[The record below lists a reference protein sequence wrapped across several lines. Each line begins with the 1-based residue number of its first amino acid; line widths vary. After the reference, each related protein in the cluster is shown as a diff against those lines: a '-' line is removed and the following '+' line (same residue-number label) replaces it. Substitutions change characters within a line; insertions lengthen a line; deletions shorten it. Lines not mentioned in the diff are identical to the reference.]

1 MRIRLQKQVQIIFI
15 DYIGLISSEN
25 KNLQNWERVGEI
37 SHSLKS
43 LARELE
49 IPVVALSQVN
59 RDAQDNAPT
68 LANIRE
74 SGSIEQDADVVMFL
88 HRKRE
93 PDKKTEEEPV
103 QGGRKTE
110 LIIAKQ
116 RNGPVGTVDIVFLPQ
131 YTKFENMLRNSENKN
146 EGEYG
151 VY

>member
-1 MRIRLQKQVQIIFI
+1 MRIRLQKQVEIIFI

-25 KNLQNWERVGEI
+25 KNLQSWERVGEI

-93 PDKKTEEEPV
+93 PDKKAEEDLPH
-103 QGGRKTE
+103 GGRKTE

-131 YTKFENMLRNSENKN
+131 YTKFENMLRGSENKN